1 MSHSCFSH
9 LNSNMS
15 AAPYLFVLLAMIAIT
30 VNAELICPG
39 FGFIR
44 PQQPCVNQCS
54 SDKDTCGTGQKC
66 CYTPVAPCGYRCL
79 ASKNDVAK
87 RGTCPASQSEQ
98 NHPYWRLCDG
108 HFCDVDSDCSCKKK
122 CCSNMCGT
130 KLCIS
135 PQ

>member
-1 MSHSCFSH
+1 MSKST
-9 LNSNMS
+9 
-15 AAPYLFVLLAMIAIT
+15 YIYVLFALVTIANT
-30 VNAELICPG
+30 ELICPG

-44 PQQPCVNQCS
+44 PQQPCIDQCS
-54 SDKDTCGTGQKC
+54 PDQDNCETGKKC
-66 CYTPVAPCGYRCL
+66 CYTPEAPCGYRCL
-79 ASKNDVAK
+79 VSKNDVEK
-87 RGTCPASQSEQ
+87 PGHCPSPQSEQ
-98 NHPYWRLCDG
+98 THQYWRLCDG